1 VKLSLKNEKER
12 RLGKVRNRLVE
23 SRDPLSKSNDRT
35 WKAVYHSS
43 NRSDYCGCSRP
54 GNCRKAPFCCLFRAP
69 EDRRPFWVKTGK
81 ARCEHL
87 CNVVVMSEK
96 CQTRKSPGSFNHLV
110 GEQLKGVGHR
120 EAEGRGGLEI
130 NDEFVFERE
139 LNWQIARICA
149 SQNLVHV

>member
-1 VKLSLKNEKER
+1 VLLILHSAAPDHREVVSVADAGRCLESGRRDQGYVRIGSLSGIRKPPCPR
-12 RLGKVRNRLVE
+12 
-23 SRDPLSKSNDRT
+23 PLYPQEQT
-35 WKAVYHSS
+35 
-43 NRSDYCGCSRP
+43 SDDTTATSV
-54 GNCRKAPFCCLFRAP
+54 L
-69 EDRRPFWVKTGK
+69 
-81 ARCEHL
+81 
-87 CNVVVMSEK
+87 

>member
-1 VKLSLKNEKER
+1 MRHLWLR
-12 RLGKVRNRLVE
+12 HAC
-23 SRDPLSKSNDRT
+23 PLR
-35 WKAVYHSS
+35 
-43 NRSDYCGCSRP
+43 
-54 GNCRKAPFCCLFRAP
+54 
-69 EDRRPFWVKTGK
+69 VKTGSGQ
-81 ARCEHL
+81 ARSTCPFYPQEQTSSGHRG
-87 CNVVVMSEK
+87 MSEK

-120 EAEGRGGLEI
+120 EAESRGGLEI

>member
-1 VKLSLKNEKER
+1 MLRGRPGRGKALTWAVTRTASAQSRE
-12 RLGKVRNRLVE
+12 LGPSPARAPGFRSKPTSILALHTASGLYQQR
-23 SRDPLSKSNDRT
+23 PLSPHKRP
-35 WKAVYHSS
+35 Y
-43 NRSDYCGCSRP
+43 SRHP
-54 GNCRKAPFCCLFRAP
+54 GLAA
-69 EDRRPFWVKTGK
+69 
-81 ARCEHL
+81 
-87 CNVVVMSEK
+87 S

-110 GEQLKGVGHR
+110 GEQLKGVGHG

>member
-1 VKLSLKNEKER
+1 
-12 RLGKVRNRLVE
+12 
-23 SRDPLSKSNDRT
+23 
-35 WKAVYHSS
+35 
-43 NRSDYCGCSRP
+43 
-54 GNCRKAPFCCLFRAP
+54 
-69 EDRRPFWVKTGK
+69 
-81 ARCEHL
+81 
-87 CNVVVMSEK
+87 MSVS